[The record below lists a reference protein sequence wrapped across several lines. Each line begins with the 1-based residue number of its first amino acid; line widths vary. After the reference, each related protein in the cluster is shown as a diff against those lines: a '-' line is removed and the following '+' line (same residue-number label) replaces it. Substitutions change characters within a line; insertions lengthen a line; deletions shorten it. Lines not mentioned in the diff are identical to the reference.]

1 MGYKIVMIE
10 KLYEKY
16 LIECSNN
23 SILEAVAFELFKE
36 KICDKLSDM
45 NSIAIDN
52 GVDEQGVLYY
62 SLWSNDGI
70 QTCNVPVY
78 GYYAS
83 SEKTLSKLFCKLS
96 DTVISNGDTKFQ
108 INLYAHDYEAL
119 ALFSMMQFGYIYEQ
133 GRLEITD
140 YPYQFNDTYT
150 IKTLEKDEIE
160 KRWDEI
166 WSNRQIIPRENC
178 RYLSRYLDIYKKG
191 SEVSGQT
198 VPLSLFV

>member
-1 MGYKIVMIE
+1 MIE

-23 SILEAVAFELFKE
+23 SILEAVVFESFKE

-52 GVDEQGVLYY
+52 GANEQGVLYY

-83 SEKTLSKLFCKLS
+83 SEKTRGCGQKPGLS
-96 DTVISNGDTKFQ
+96 
-108 INLYAHDYEAL
+108 
-119 ALFSMMQFGYIYEQ
+119 
-133 GRLEITD
+133 
-140 YPYQFNDTYT
+140 
-150 IKTLEKDEIE
+150 
-160 KRWDEI
+160 
-166 WSNRQIIPRENC
+166 
-178 RYLSRYLDIYKKG
+178 
-191 SEVSGQT
+191 
-198 VPLSLFV
+198 